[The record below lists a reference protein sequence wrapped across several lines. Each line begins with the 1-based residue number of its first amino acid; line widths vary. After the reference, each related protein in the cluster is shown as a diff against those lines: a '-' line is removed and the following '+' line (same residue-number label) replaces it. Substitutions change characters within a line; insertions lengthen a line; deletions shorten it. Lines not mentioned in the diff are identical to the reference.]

1 MCKKLILIRHGES
14 LWNYKKKYTGWAN
27 INLTKK
33 GQQEAKEAGHILYK
47 NNIIPTVSYTS
58 ILNRSIDT
66 NNIILNTVNALNIS
80 NKKSIINIPIIK
92 SWRLNEKHYGN
103 LTGRLRPIG
112 DKWIGNY
119 FDTPPIS
126 KSLNNLQMV
135 THDSYNPIYGESYY
149 MTYLRVNPELK
160 LIMNKMVY
168 NNIPLICAHKNS
180 LRVIIQHIEKIDI
193 NKIDT
198 IDIPNAIPIIY
209 KFDNDF
215 NIISKNI
222 LLK

>member
-14 LWNYKKKYTGWAN
+14 LWNYQKKYTGWAN

-33 GQQEAKEAGHILYK
+33 GKEEAEEAGRILYR

-66 NNIILNTVNALNIS
+66 NNIILNTLNIYDR
-80 NKKSIINIPIIK
+80 KSAINIPIIK

-103 LTGRLRPIG
+103 LTGRLRPVG
-112 DKWIGNY
+112 YKWIGNY

-126 KSLNNLQMV
+126 DSLNNLQMV

-149 MTYLRVNPELK
+149 MTYLRVYPKLN
-160 LIMNKMVY
+160 LIMNSMTH

-193 NKIDT
+193 DKIDT
-198 IDIPNAIPIIY
+198 IDVPNAIPIVY

-215 NIISKNI
+215 NIISKSV

>member
-14 LWNYKKKYTGWAN
+14 LWNYQKKYTGWAN

-33 GQQEAKEAGHILYK
+33 GKEEAEEAGHILYE

-66 NNIILNTVNALNIS
+66 NNIILNTLNIYDS
-80 NKKSIINIPIIK
+80 KSTINIPIIK

-103 LTGRLRPIG
+103 LTGHLRPIE

-119 FDTPPIS
+119 FETPPIS
-126 KSLNNLQMV
+126 NSLNNLQMV

-149 MTYLRVNPELK
+149 MTYLRVYPKLN
-160 LIMNKMVY
+160 LIMNSMTH
-168 NNIPLICAHKNS
+168 NNMPLICAHKNS

-193 NKIDT
+193 DKIDT
-198 IDIPNAIPIIY
+198 IDVPNAIPIIY

-215 NIISKNI
+215 NIISKSI

>member
-14 LWNYKKKYTGWAN
+14 LWNYQKKYTGWAN

-33 GQQEAKEAGHILYK
+33 GKEEAEEAGHILYR
-47 NNIIPTVSYTS
+47 NNIIPTVSHTS

-66 NNIILNTVNALNIS
+66 NNIILNTLNIYDRA
-80 NKKSIINIPIIK
+80 INIPIIK

-119 FDTPPIS
+119 FETPPIS
-126 KSLNNLQMV
+126 DSLSNLQMV
-135 THDSYNPIYGESYY
+135 TNDTYNPIYGESYY
-149 MTYLRVNPELK
+149 MTYLRVYPKLN
-160 LIMNKMVY
+160 LIMNSMTH

-193 NKIDT
+193 DKIDT
-198 IDIPNAIPIIY
+198 IDVPNAIPIIY

-215 NIISKNI
+215 NIISKSI

>member
-14 LWNYKKKYTGWAN
+14 LWNYQKKYTGWAN

-33 GQQEAKEAGHILYK
+33 GKEEAEEAGRILYR

-66 NNIILNTVNALNIS
+66 NNIILNTLNIYDR
-80 NKKSIINIPIIK
+80 KSAINIPIIK

-103 LTGRLRPIG
+103 LTGRLRPVG
-112 DKWIGNY
+112 YKWIGNY
-119 FDTPPIS
+119 FETPPIS
-126 KSLNNLQMV
+126 DSLNNLQMV
-135 THDSYNPIYGESYY
+135 TNDTYNPIYGESYY
-149 MTYLRVNPELK
+149 MTYLRVYPKLN
-160 LIMNKMVY
+160 LIMNSMTH

-193 NKIDT
+193 DKIDT
-198 IDIPNAIPIIY
+198 IDIPNAIPIVY

-215 NIISKNI
+215 NIISKSI

>member
-14 LWNYKKKYTGWAN
+14 LWNYQKKYTGWAN

-33 GQQEAKEAGHILYK
+33 GKEDAEEAGRILYR

-58 ILNRSIDT
+58 ILNRSINT
-66 NNIILNTVNALNIS
+66 NNIILNTLNIYDR
-80 NKKSIINIPIIK
+80 KSAINIPIIK

-103 LTGRLRPIG
+103 LTGRLRPVG

-119 FDTPPIS
+119 FETPPIS
-126 KSLNNLQMV
+126 DSLNNLQIV

-149 MTYLRVNPELK
+149 MTYLRVYPKLK
-160 LIMNKMVY
+160 LIMNSMTH
-168 NNIPLICAHKNS
+168 NNMPLICAHKNS
-180 LRVIIQHIEKIDI
+180 LRVIIQHLEKIDI

-198 IDIPNAIPIIY
+198 IDVPNAIPIIY

-215 NIISKNI
+215 NIISKSI

>member
-14 LWNYKKKYTGWAN
+14 LWNYQKKYTGWAN

-33 GQQEAKEAGHILYK
+33 GEQEAKKAGHILHR
-47 NNIIPTVSYTS
+47 NNIIPTISYTS

-66 NNIILNTVNALNIS
+66 NNIILNTVNTLNIL
-80 NKKSIINIPIIK
+80 NKKSTINIPIIK

-103 LTGRLRPIG
+103 LTGHYRPIE

-126 KSLNNLQMV
+126 KSLTDFKMV
-135 THDSYNPIYGESYY
+135 TNDNYNPIYGESYY
-149 MTYLRVNPELK
+149 MTYLRVYPKLN
-160 LIMNKMVY
+160 LIMNKMTH
-168 NNIPLICAHKNS
+168 NDMPLICAHKNS
-180 LRVIIQHIEKIDI
+180 LRVIIQHLEKIDI
-193 NKIDT
+193 DKIDT
-198 IDIPNAIPIIY
+198 IHVPNAIPIIY

-215 NIISKNI
+215 NIISKNF